1 MWVRSFIEE
10 TITSVAVEHGKPLP
24 PLADDLPLFESGL
37 DSLCLAVIVTRL
49 EDGLGVDPF
58 VLDESA
64 LPVTVGDFVRLYEN
78 ALC

>member
-1 MWVRSFIEE
+1 MWVRSFIEDI
-10 TITSVAVEHGKPLP
+10 ITDVASEHGKNLP
-24 PLADDLPLFESGL
+24 ALTDELLLFESGL
-37 DSLCLAVIVTRL
+37 DSLCLAVIVARL

-58 VLDESA
+58 ALDVTA